1 MDFIDTEF
9 TSLFCM

>member
-9 TSLFCM
+9 DISWW